1 MNKLNWELKDVIMV
15 GLLSIIFAVIYLGF
29 VYFATFFKSVLAPFG
44 LAPFANEFVFGVWF
58 MAATLAGYI
67 MQKPGVAIIAE
78 MMAALIEVLM
88 GNFYGPLVF
97 LSGFLQGLGA
107 ELGFAAYSY
116 KRYDLKSLS
125 LASFL
130 STVFSFIWGFYRNS
144 FTNLSPIYIM
154 AMFMVRTLSA
164 FIFSAL
170 IVKKLGDGLVESGA
184 IEQYPLAQNHVRA

>member
-1 MNKLNWELKDVIMV
+1 MKKLNWELKDVIMV

-29 VYFATFFKSVLAPFG
+29 VYFATFLKSVLAPFG
-44 LAPFANEFVFGVWF
+44 LAPFANELVFGVWF

-97 LSGFLQGLGA
+97 VSGFLQGLGA

-116 KRYDLKSLS
+116 KKYDLKSLS
-125 LASFL
+125 LAAFL
-130 STVFSFIWGFYRNS
+130 STVFSFIWGFFRNS
-144 FTNLSPIYIM
+144 FTNLSPIYIIS
-154 AMFMVRTLSA
+154 MFIVRTISA
-164 FIFSAL
+164 FIFSAV
-170 IVKKLGDGLVESGA
+170 IVKKLGDGLVKSGA
-184 IEQYPLAQNHVRA
+184 VAQYPLGQKDVSA